1 MGFQFTMRVLVL
13 RGWTHVVGSQA
24 FEHSYFFRAVRSSDM
39 YISGQAC
46 SLQAVTVLSVSHLRE
61 IWESGLRA
69 FRHFPSLFFVP
80 IIVVDF
86 FEHVDIMDFTIEWL
100 YLGLICWLSL
110 PPHVHFW
117 GVASTTT
124 WASGIYFVDVRIV
137 TGSPR
142 WWCSPGLPVR
152 DVWIIDVIWVGD
164 FGSVSLHWVLELW
177 RRSMSYYWWVIWL
190 WCSALQLFYDWV
202 DCSVPSGRA
211 CPCCCIQDE
220 MTSIET
226 KIPFLSALKRWWAS
240 RCSLRTYFEYRER
253 FSASSALRG
262 GVEGDPDRID
272 ASPRDR
278 ER

>member
-61 IWESGLRA
+61 IWESWLRA

-110 PPHVHFW
+110 PPHVHL
-117 GVASTTT
+117 GGAASTTT

-142 WWCSPGLPVR
+142 FYGVFPDYLYATLDYRRSMSRRFWQCILA
-152 DVWIIDVIWVGD
+152 
-164 FGSVSLHWVLELW
+164 LVLELW
-177 RRSMSYYWWVIWL
+177 RRSMSYY
-190 WCSALQLFYDWV
+190 
-202 DCSVPSGRA
+202 
-211 CPCCCIQDE
+211 
-220 MTSIET
+220 
-226 KIPFLSALKRWWAS
+226 
-240 RCSLRTYFEYRER
+240 
-253 FSASSALRG
+253 
-262 GVEGDPDRID
+262 
-272 ASPRDR
+272 
-278 ER
+278 